1 MATNVKHA
9 PVNNPQS
16 AIGVPSGPPQL
27 LPVPPHFDPA
37 RADKVWAVDYL
48 MVERNAESWA
58 KAHDIAPAASD
69 TIKTALILID
79 VQITFCTPGFELF
92 VGGRSGRGAVE
103 DNVRLCEFLYRNM
116 KQITRIF
123 PTMDT
128 HTQFQV
134 FHPLFWVNDA
144 GEHPAP
150 YTIITHSDVEG
161 GVWKVN
167 PRATYSL
174 GGNYLAL
181 QKHVEY
187 YTEQLERSGKYALIV
202 WPPHAMLGGI
212 GHALVPSVH
221 EAVEFFNAAR
231 ASQTG
236 FEIKGGHPLTENYS
250 VLSPEV
256 TTTTGGAPLPN
267 ASKNYKF
274 IEKLIDSVSGFDVI
288 GITGQALSHC
298 VAWTIDDLLK
308 DILQKD
314 PEAAKKVH
322 IIRDCSSPVVTPGY
336 DFTDDAEAAL
346 KRFEDAGMRIV
357 RSTDPIVEWPG
368 YIEALKRA

>member
-1 MATNVKHA
+1 MSINVKH
-9 PVNNPQS
+9 S
-16 AIGVPSGPPQL
+16 TSGTVTPASGT
-27 LPVPPHFDPA
+27 LPVPAHFDPA
-37 RADKVWAVDYL
+37 KTDKVWAVDYA
-48 MVERNAESWA
+48 MIEREGEAWA
-58 KAHDIAPAASD
+58 HKHNIAPAAGD
-69 TIKTALILID
+69 DIKVALILID

-103 DNVRLCEFLYRNM
+103 DNVRLCEFIYRNM
-116 KQITRIF
+116 DHVTRIF

-128 HTQFQV
+128 HTLFQI
-134 FHPLFWVNDA
+134 FHPMFWVNDA
-144 GEHPAP
+144 GQHPAP
-150 YTIITHSDVEG
+150 YTVITHDDVAG

-181 QKHVEY
+181 QKHAEY
-187 YTEQLERSGKYALIV
+187 YTEQLERTGKYALLI
-202 WPPHAMLGGI
+202 WPPHAMLGSI

-221 EAVEFFNAAR
+221 EAVEFFNVAR

-256 TTTTGGAPLPN
+256 TTTRGGAPLPN
-267 ASKNYKF
+267 ASKNYRF
-274 IEKLIDSVSGFDVI
+274 IEKLIDSASGFDVI

-314 PEAAKKVH
+314 PEAARKVH
-322 IIRDCSSPVVTPGY
+322 IISDCSSPVVTPAY
-336 DFTDDAEAAL
+336 DFTADAEAAL
-346 KRFEDAGMRIV
+346 KRFEDAGMHIV
-357 RSTDPIVEWPG
+357 RSTDPITSWPG
-368 YIEALKRA
+368 YVEAMAKRG